1 MTAAAW
7 RVAIFYRD
15 QAAARAVPMGNVHL
29 LQFFE
34 LRQQPSGVG
43 SVVTVSLELR
53 DSITLLAYVS
63 LANRNMPLCLFQV
76 QLSHLP
82 IDRGTKMK
90 AMSFIFFIFF
100 EAITDIRENHR
111 RK

>member
-1 MTAAAW
+1 
-7 RVAIFYRD
+7 
-15 QAAARAVPMGNVHL
+15 MGNVHL
-29 LQFFE
+29 PQFFE

-76 QLSHLP
+76 QL
-82 IDRGTKMK
+82 
-90 AMSFIFFIFF
+90 
-100 EAITDIRENHR
+100 
-111 RK
+111 